1 MSSVCQRPGLP
12 PGDAPTPV
20 EDDLWTTTGRS
31 TGNLHTRNMPATTRL
46 RPRLDGTRNGVQP
59 TTPAAAQRLSSSR
72 WRQPRL
78 VVGLLLVAAAV
89 VLGARVVAAVDDS
102 VLVWRVESP
111 ARAGSSADGLEV
123 RAVAVRFDDADTQA
137 AYLSA
142 DQPLPTT
149 GVVARPLAA
158 GQLLTVAD
166 VQPADARSAAQLPLD
181 VPSGS
186 VPLDLAVGDRID
198 VWVVPGVPT
207 ANSAAVAA
215 SGQQVP
221 AEAVRVLGGVRVAA
235 VTAPGATVGDTRQL
249 VVDVGSG
256 EVEDLDAV
264 IGQVATGSP
273 VAVRVPAAKP

>member
-1 MSSVCQRPGLP
+1 
-12 PGDAPTPV
+12 V

-31 TGNLHTRNMPATTRL
+31 TGIPHTRYMPATTRL
-46 RPRLDGTRNGVQP
+46 RPSLDGTRNGVQP
-59 TTPAAAQRLSSSR
+59 ANPAAAQRLSSSR

-78 VVGLLLVAAAV
+78 VLGLLLVAAAV
-89 VLGARVVAAVDDS
+89 VLGARVVAALDDS

-111 ARAGSSADGLEV
+111 ARAGSPADGLEV
-123 RAVAVRFDDADTQA
+123 RAVAVRFDDAETQA

-142 DQPLPTT
+142 DQPLPTA
-149 GVVARPLAA
+149 GVVARPLAT

-166 VQPADARSAAQLPLD
+166 VQPADDRSAAQLPLD

-198 VWVVPGVPT
+198 VWVVPAMAT
-207 ANSAAVAA
+207 ANSAAGA

-221 AEAVRVLGGVRVAA
+221 AEARQVLGSVRVAA
-235 VTAPGATVGDTRQL
+235 ITAPGATVGDARQL
-249 VVDVGSG
+249 VVDVTSG
-256 EVEDLDAV
+256 DVEDLDAV
-264 IGQVATGSP
+264 IGQIATGSP